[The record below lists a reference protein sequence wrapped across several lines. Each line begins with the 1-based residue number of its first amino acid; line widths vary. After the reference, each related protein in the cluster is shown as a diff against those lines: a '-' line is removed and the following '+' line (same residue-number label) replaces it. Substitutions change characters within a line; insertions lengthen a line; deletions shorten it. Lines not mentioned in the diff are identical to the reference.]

1 VLSFTNLD
9 QNRVTRYHCFGL
21 LLKAAT
27 RLKEPEFVE

>member
-1 VLSFTNLD
+1 MLSFTNLE
-9 QNRVTRYHCFGL
+9 QKRVTSYQCFGL